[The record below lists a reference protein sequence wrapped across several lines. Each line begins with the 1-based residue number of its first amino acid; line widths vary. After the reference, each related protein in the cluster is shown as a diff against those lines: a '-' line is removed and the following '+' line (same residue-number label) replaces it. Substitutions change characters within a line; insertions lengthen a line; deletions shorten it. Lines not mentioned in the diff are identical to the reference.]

1 MTYRLIFSVALC
13 TIALGAAGGNQP
25 SLRIL
30 QHQDHFDGAG
40 CSFRVVGSPAER
52 SDVFQWN
59 LSNDEG
65 WINVSGSD
73 VRLKLLSSQR
83 IPLRKDKASVGDRQL
98 LEFAGGGLKVTV
110 RTRTTR
116 VCPENDESCEV
127 WSEEGVIEVVAGK
140 RSWTARV
147 KGECGS

>member
-1 MTYRLIFSVALC
+1 MIHRLIFSVALC
-13 TIALGAAGGNQP
+13 TIALGVAGENLP
-25 SLRIL
+25 SLRVL
-30 QHQDHFDGAG
+30 QHQDHVDGAG
-40 CSFRVVGSPAER
+40 CSFQAVGSPAER
-52 SDVFQWN
+52 SNVFQWN
-59 LSNDEG
+59 LADEA

-83 IPLRKDKASVGDRQL
+83 IPLRKDKTSVGDPQL

-110 RTRTTR
+110 RTKTTR

-140 RSWTARV
+140 RSWMARV

>member
-1 MTYRLIFSVALC
+1 M
-13 TIALGAAGGNQP
+13 IALGVAGENRP

-40 CSFRVVGSPAER
+40 CSFQVVGSPAER
-52 SDVFQWN
+52 FDVFQWN
-59 LSNDEG
+59 LADDA
-65 WINVSGSD
+65 WINVGGSD

-83 IPLRKDKASVGDRQL
+83 IPLRKDKTSVGDRQL
-98 LEFAGGGLKVTV
+98 LEFKGGGLKVTV
-110 RTRTTR
+110 RTKTTR

-127 WSEEGVIEVVAGK
+127 WSEEGVIEIVAGK
-140 RSWTARV
+140 RSWTAHV

>member
-1 MTYRLIFSVALC
+1 MTYRLIFFVVFC
-13 TIALGAAGGNQP
+13 TIAVGVAAGNP
-25 SLRIL
+25 PTLRIL
-30 QHQDHFDGAG
+30 QHQDHVDGAG
-40 CSFRVVGSPAER
+40 CSFYVVGSPAER

-59 LSNDEG
+59 LADEA

-73 VRLKLLSSQR
+73 VRLKLLNSQR
-83 IPLRKDKASVGDRQL
+83 IPLRKDKTSVGDRQL

-110 RTRTTR
+110 RTKTTR

>member
-1 MTYRLIFSVALC
+1 MTHRLLFSVVLC
-13 TIALGAAGGNQP
+13 TIALGVAGGNLP
-25 SLRIL
+25 TLRIL
-30 QHQDHFDGAG
+30 QHQDHVDGAG
-40 CSFRVVGSPAER
+40 CSFRAVGSPAKR

-59 LSNDEG
+59 LADEA

-73 VRLKLLSSQR
+73 VRLKLVSSQR
-83 IPLRKDKASVGDRQL
+83 TPLRKDKTSVGDRQL
-98 LEFAGGGLKVTV
+98 LEFAGGGLRVTV
-110 RTRTTR
+110 RTKTTV

>member
-1 MTYRLIFSVALC
+1 MTRRLIFSVVLC
-13 TIALGAAGGNQP
+13 MIALGVAGENRP

-40 CSFRVVGSPAER
+40 CSFQVVGSPAER
-52 SDVFQWN
+52 FDVFQWN
-59 LSNDEG
+59 LADDA
-65 WINVSGSD
+65 WINVGGSD

-83 IPLRKDKASVGDRQL
+83 IPLRKDKTSVGDRQL
-98 LEFAGGGLKVTV
+98 LEFKGGGLKVTV
-110 RTRTTR
+110 RTKTTR

-127 WSEEGVIEVVAGK
+127 WSEEGVIEIVAGK
-140 RSWTARV
+140 RSWTAHV

>member
-1 MTYRLIFSVALC
+1 MTYRLIFSVVLC
-13 TIALGAAGGNQP
+13 MIAVGVAGGNLP

-30 QHQDHFDGAG
+30 QRQDHFDGAG
-40 CSFRVVGSPAER
+40 CSFQVIGSPAEK

-59 LSNDEG
+59 LADDA
-65 WINVSGSD
+65 WINVSGTD

-83 IPLRKDKASVGDRQL
+83 TPLRKDKTSVGDRQT

-110 RTRTTR
+110 RTRTTV